1 MTIRIGGFRFD
12 ITKSEG
18 IGWHFNNAND
28 VDNGIA
34 VSVYETKD
42 RKGFLRV
49 LGAKNTAFRSVEKDG
64 SPTIGIWCYLL
75 TEEELNEFKA
85 TSHKNWGALALK
97 VDIRARTSKEP
108 KNWMREV

>member
-18 IGWHFNNAND
+18 IGWHFGND
-28 VDNGIA
+28 NCIA
-34 VSVYETKD
+34 ISVYETKD

-49 LGAKNTAFRSVEKDG
+49 LGDKNTAFRSVEKDG
-64 SPTIGIWCYLL
+64 SPTMGIWVYLL
-75 TEEELNEFKA
+75 TEEELDEFKA
-85 TSHKNWGALALK
+85 TSHKNWAALAIK